1 MRLMI
6 VDDDDQIREGMAYGI
21 QWENIGI
28 TDVQCFRNGKEALDA
43 MQKEQFDIVL
53 TDISMPVLSGIDLMK
68 EVRERKE
75 DVSFILISG
84 YKEFE
89 YAQAGLKYG
98 AEDYI
103 LKPIHLDELIEIVSK
118 VVRKKQKLEKESAH
132 RTAGEKAEKERMLRR
147 MIHGKSDAGEIR
159 DFLKTSC
166 GFSRIHALIG
176 TVIRDD
182 TAQVRI
188 GTENGTRTLIIKKM
202 MEYLAGYP
210 YIEAAVD
217 GNEIFLLT
225 DVPDS
230 TLRVVHLQ
238 NQIQRMMSE
247 VNRETETGS
256 FSAGI
261 SEIGYP
267 QDISALYE
275 DARRALEE
283 KWFEPDRKCFFS
295 RDSRKRKDRKMEQG
309 EWNAA
314 VEKCIR
320 EGDAKGLDQQIKEGR
335 EELFH
340 CRKETVQ
347 QFTVKNLMYI
357 GNRLEKADTDEN
369 VQEKIYGAE
378 SFAEVMDLWED
389 TLRMAAAACDESR
402 KYSREVV
409 QALSYVRNHYAEKIT
424 GEQIA
429 EELEISYGYFSH
441 LFKKQIGI
449 SFVKYLNKYRMD
461 KAEELLKNTNLKVYE
476 IAEKVGIP
484 EYIYFAQVFRN
495 VKGVSPTDI
504 RK

>member
-1 MRLMI
+1 
-6 VDDDDQIREGMAYGI
+6 
-21 QWENIGI
+21 
-28 TDVQCFRNGKEALDA
+28 
-43 MQKEQFDIVL
+43 
-53 TDISMPVLSGIDLMK
+53 
-68 EVRERKE
+68 
-75 DVSFILISG
+75 
-84 YKEFE
+84 
-89 YAQAGLKYG
+89 
-98 AEDYI
+98 
-103 LKPIHLDELIEIVSK
+103 
-118 VVRKKQKLEKESAH
+118 
-132 RTAGEKAEKERMLRR
+132 
-147 MIHGKSDAGEIR
+147 
-159 DFLKTSC
+159 
-166 GFSRIHALIG
+166 
-176 TVIRDD
+176 
-182 TAQVRI
+182 
-188 GTENGTRTLIIKKM
+188 

-267 QDISALYE
+267 QDVPALYE
-275 DARRALEE
+275 DAQSALEE
-283 KWFEPDRKCFFS
+283 KWFEPDRQCFFS

-320 EGDAKGLDQQIKEGR
+320 EGDAKDLDQQIKEGR

-357 GNRLEKADTDEN
+357 GNRLEKVDTDEN

-378 SFAEVMDLWED
+378 SFAEVMDLWEN

-441 LFKKQIGI
+441 LFKKQVGI